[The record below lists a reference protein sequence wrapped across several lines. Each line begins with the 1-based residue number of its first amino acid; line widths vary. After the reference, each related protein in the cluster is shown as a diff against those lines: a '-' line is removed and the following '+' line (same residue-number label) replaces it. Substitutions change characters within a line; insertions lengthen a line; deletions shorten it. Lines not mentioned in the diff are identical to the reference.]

1 MVGIVSRITQDEAS
15 QVRTIIGMLSTS
27 REVHIGHVGDLP
39 DVVVQ
44 ILAERSRAIKAHT
57 VSRAPS
63 AQVKLAIRSDGNH
76 LKWTYVERDPTE
88 FGFRVDALFIDSLVV
103 SDVLRVLAVWV
114 PYMQTSAPVWIHDA
128 EGAIESYPHIR
139 KVGRIGRAW
148 VCLVSQ

>member
-1 MVGIVSRITQDEAS
+1 MIATRITQDEAN
-15 QVRTIIGMLSTS
+15 QVRAIVGSLNPH

-44 ILAERSRAIKAHT
+44 ILAERSRLIKAHT
-57 VSRAPS
+57 IARSPS
-63 AQVKLAIRSDGNH
+63 AQVRMAIRSDGNH

-88 FGFRVDALFIDSLVV
+88 FGFKVDALFIDSLSE

-114 PYMQTSAPVWIHDA
+114 PYMATSAPVWIHEA

-139 KVGRIGRAW
+139 KVGRMGRSW
-148 VCLVSQ
+148 CCLVSQ